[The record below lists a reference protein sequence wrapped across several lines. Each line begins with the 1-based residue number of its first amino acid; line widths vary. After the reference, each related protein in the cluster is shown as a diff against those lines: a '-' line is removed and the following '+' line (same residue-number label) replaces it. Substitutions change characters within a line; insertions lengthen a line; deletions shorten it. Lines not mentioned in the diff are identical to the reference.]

1 MLIMK
6 NVILALRSIEAK
18 NRYFCQLSTLEECL
32 FAILHNQYTGDHAW
46 LGFCLLYT
54 SINYELHVVN
64 YIQKFKYMPII
75 I

>member
-46 LGFCLLYT
+46 LGLTLGLLSRKTY
-54 SINYELHVVN
+54 NARHG
-64 YIQKFKYMPII
+64 
-75 I
+75 